1 MPADPVAL
9 LRLRALVLL
18 LVCVVACAVMLNGS
32 QARLPLVRARAI
44 ERDRANAL
52 YKLRNL
58 LPHSFRRRYGV
69 SPEAFD
75 KMLQDVGPYLRNR
88 KRKRGSAPNG
98 TIPVELKLAC
108 GLRFL
113 RGASYLDVADAV
125 PVRVGECAC
134 KCIFLCPTPRCERV
148 LVHAQRFELPLC
160 ASDDMPAH
168 KPVRTPQVDCVQCH
182 LGDGLGDLPGVQ
194 AAHDGRHRGLPP
206 KNATRRTCSCAG
218 RGETRSWVVWG
229 RSTGGPAA
237 SNHL

>member
-88 KRKRGSAPNG
+88 KRKRG
-98 TIPVELKLAC
+98 VH
-108 GLRFL
+108 
-113 RGASYLDVADAV
+113 
-125 PVRVGECAC
+125 
-134 KCIFLCPTPRCERV
+134 PT
-148 LVHAQRFELPLC
+148 AQSLL
-160 ASDDMPAH
+160 S
-168 KPVRTPQVDCVQCH
+168 
-182 LGDGLGDLPGVQ
+182 
-194 AAHDGRHRGLPP
+194 
-206 KNATRRTCSCAG
+206 
-218 RGETRSWVVWG
+218 
-229 RSTGGPAA
+229 
-237 SNHL
+237 